1 MEPDELSEDASEA
14 VNGGSEDE
22 GRASDKPS
30 SSERRKRTLA
40 PATKAEHVKSPAH
53 SRHRIY

>member
-30 SSERRKRTLA
+30 SSERGKRTQ
-40 PATKAEHVKSPAH
+40 AEHVKSPAH
-53 SRHRIY
+53 SRHRSA